1 MGSRRVAVTTE
12 PEFAAHVAHQINN
25 PLTVV
30 IANLDVAIIEVA
42 SLAQNLES
50 CVSIEERLRDARA
63 AAERL
68 HRTVSELARNSTVPA
83 WTPPDP
89 AQEAIEANAPCR
101 RGRVLV
107 VDDERLIAAALQRT
121 LATEHEVTALG
132 RAREALDGLI
142 AGQRFDLILCDLM
155 MPEMTGI
162 EFHAEL
168 THLAPDQAAR
178 MVFLT
183 GGPCTPLAKAF
194 LANVPNLYIEK
205 PFDTRRLRALVSTH
219 MRSHDAV
226 AS

>member
-30 IANLDVAIIEVA
+30 IANLDVAIIEVTA
-42 SLAQNLES
+42 LAQNLES

-68 HRTVSELARNSTVPA
+68 HRTVSELARNSPVPA
-83 WTPPDP
+83 WTPPEPTPDSSES
-89 AQEAIEANAPCR
+89 ATPCR

-121 LATEHEVTALG
+121 LASEHEVTALG

-162 EFHAEL
+162 EFHAQL

-183 GGPCTPLAKAF
+183 GGPCTPFAKDF
-194 LANVPNLYIEK
+194 LANVPNLHIEK

-226 AS
+226 VS

>member
-1 MGSRRVAVTTE
+1 VTTE

-30 IANLDVAIIEVA
+30 IANLDVAIVEVTA
-42 SLAQNLES
+42 LAQSLES

-68 HRTVSELARNSTVPA
+68 HRTVSELARNGPVPA
-83 WTPPDP
+83 WTPSERAPESTES
-89 AQEAIEANAPCR
+89 AAPCR

-121 LATEHEVTALG
+121 LASEHEVTALS
-132 RAREALDGLI
+132 RAREALEGLI

-168 THLAPDQAAR
+168 SSLAPDQAAR

-183 GGPCTPLAKAF
+183 GGPCTPFAKEFLAK
-194 LANVPNLYIEK
+194 VPNLHIEK

-219 MRSHDAV
+219 MRSYDAV
-226 AS
+226 VS

>member
-1 MGSRRVAVTTE
+1 VTTE

-30 IANLDVAIIEVA
+30 IANLDVAIVEVTA
-42 SLAQNLES
+42 LAQNLES

-68 HRTVSELARNSTVPA
+68 HRTVSELARNSPVPA
-83 WTPPDP
+83 WTATEQATEPTES
-89 AQEAIEANAPCR
+89 AAPCR

-168 THLAPDQAAR
+168 SHLAPDQAAR

-183 GGPCTPLAKAF
+183 GGPCTPFAKEF
-194 LANVPNLYIEK
+194 LANVPNLHIEK